1 MERWNG
7 GMDFFL
13 AHFVCLFAYYNAKA
27 EEYNSLHR

>member
-27 EEYNSLHR
+27 EYNSLHR